1 MKKLRKLQPS
11 EHDEAVALMQA
22 IEVWQGR
29 YPVLGLLYAIPN
41 GGDRHPVVA
50 AKMKAEGVKAG
61 VPDYC
66 LPAARAG
73 FHGLYIELKTATGRA
88 SREQAQWVQDLRAEG
103 YRAEV
108 CRGWEQALRVL
119 LDYVRGPA
127 ETGTRQSRAAQ
138 NCPTRS
144 EQPA

>member
-11 EHDEAVALMQA
+11 EHQEAVALMQA
-22 IEVWQGR
+22 VEVWQAR
-29 YPVLGLLYAIPN
+29 YPALGLLYAIPN
-41 GGDRHPVVA
+41 GGDRHPAVA
-50 AKMKAEGVKAG
+50 AKMKAEGVKPG

-103 YRAEV
+103 YHAEV
-108 CRGWEQALRVL
+108 CRGWEQALKVL
-119 LDYVRGPA
+119 LDYVRDPA
-127 ETGTRQSRAAQ
+127 DTLSRATRREQ
-138 NCPTRS
+138 NLSST
-144 EQPA
+144 PAPG